1 MMSKAIGS
9 PRSAAKGQLKNV
21 DIAVVKTATLYDF
34 RNQAPW
40 LIIKNN
46 MEVEEGRNDVEDI
59 NIPVEKVENDNA
71 ICPTFPDAI
80 LDTPL

>member
-1 MMSKAIGS
+1 MSKAIGS
-9 PRSAAKGQLKNV
+9 PRSAAKGQLTNV
-21 DIAVVKTATLYDF
+21 EKAVVKTAISYDF

-40 LIIKNN
+40 LIIKSS

-59 NIPVEKVENDNA
+59 NIPVEKVETNNA

>member
-1 MMSKAIGS
+1 MMSKAIGN

-21 DIAVVKTATLYDF
+21 DEAVAKMAILYDF

-40 LIIKNN
+40 LIIKSSI
-46 MEVEEGRNDVEDI
+46 EVEEGRNDVEDI
-59 NIPVEKVENDNA
+59 NIPVEKVENNIA

-80 LDTPL
+80 LDTLL